1 VRYEG
6 RVQLGDDDD
15 AVEVVVR
22 IPDVEHPD
30 WFALVVDPVA
40 VRRGEHTVTLLDDGI
55 YNAWRGSAVTA
66 RTTDGHQRLMGHV
79 PLVPPV
85 GG

>member
-1 VRYEG
+1 MNYEG

-15 AVEVVVR
+15 AVEALVR

-30 WFALVVDPVA
+30 WFALVVEPIA
-40 VRRGEHTVTLLDDGI
+40 LRRGEHTVTLLDDGI
-55 YNAWRGSAVTA
+55 YNAWQGSAVTA
-66 RTTDGHQRLMGHV
+66 DTTDGRQRLMGHL

-85 GG
+85 GA